1 MTRTIDS
8 NDLARLFEPGMRVY
22 VAGSTNEPRGVIDA
36 LAQNPACADGVTF
49 VQFPLPGINVTDFTA
64 LHPTARMEVFFLTPQ
79 LREAF
84 VAGRVELIPMQMRQ
98 VFEYLKDGEPFDLVI
113 VQLAAAHGR
122 VHTPGPC
129 VDFLAAAIHN
139 TRAVLAEVNERL
151 PRLADAPGVPRERV
165 DYAYPTSSPL
175 PEYPAAETHAVAR
188 AIGNHV
194 ATLVSDGA
202 CIQTGIGAIPAAVL
216 DALGEKNDLG
226 VHSGLIDDRVM
237 RLAERGVITGRHKS
251 IDTERIVTGMA
262 IGSAKLYRWL
272 HERAS
277 VRFAGADHTHE
288 VSVIRQLDDF
298 ISINSAVEIDLY
310 GQVSAEMLNARQ
322 LSGTG
327 GALDFM
333 RGARASR
340 GGKSVIALSAT
351 ARRGELSRIVA
362 QLPAGSAIT
371 APRTDVDYV
380 VTEHGIAH
388 LFGYTLDARANALIE
403 IAAPE
408 FRDELRA
415 ASRRR

>member
-1 MTRTIDS
+1 MTRTIDA
-8 NDLARLFEPGMRVY
+8 NDLGRLFEPGMRVY

-36 LAQNPACADGVTF
+36 LAQNPERADGVTF
-49 VQFPLPGINVTDFTA
+49 VQFPLPGVNVTDFTKF
-64 LHPTARMEVFFLTPQ
+64 HPNARMEVFFLTPQ
-79 LREAF
+79 LRDSF
-84 VAGRVELIPMQMRQ
+84 VEGRVALIPMQMRQ
-98 VFEYLKDGEPFDLVI
+98 VFEYLRDCEPFDLTI
-113 VQLAAAHGR
+113 IQLAAADGNA
-122 VHTPGPC
+122 HTPGPN
-129 VDFLAAAIHN
+129 VDFLEAVIDNA
-139 TRAVLAEVNERL
+139 RAVLAEVNADL
-151 PRLADAPGVPRERV
+151 PRLPDAPRVPRERV
-165 DYAYPTSSPL
+165 DYAFPTSTSI
-175 PEYPAAETHAVAR
+175 PEYPAAETNSVAR
-188 AIGNHV
+188 AIGGHV
-194 ATLVSDGA
+194 ATLVTDGA

-216 DALGEKNDLG
+216 DALGEKSDLG

-251 IDTERIVTGMA
+251 IDTEHIVTAMA
-262 IGSAKLYRWL
+262 LGSTELYRWL
-272 HERAS
+272 HERPS
-277 VRFAGADHTHE
+277 VRFVGADHTHE

-298 ISINSAVEIDLY
+298 VSINSAVEIDLY
-310 GQVSAEMLNARQ
+310 GQVSAEMLDARQ

-340 GGKSVIALSAT
+340 GGKSVVALAAT

-388 LFGYTLDARANALIE
+388 LFGRTLDARANALIE

-408 FRDELRA
+408 FRDALRA
-415 ASRRR
+415 AWRRR